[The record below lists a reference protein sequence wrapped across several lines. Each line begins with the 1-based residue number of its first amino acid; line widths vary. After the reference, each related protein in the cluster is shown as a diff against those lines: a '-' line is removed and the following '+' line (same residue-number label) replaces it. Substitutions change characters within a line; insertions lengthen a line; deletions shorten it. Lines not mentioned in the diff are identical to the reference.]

1 MTDSDAETA
10 LKRLHDEASVGIGE
24 AVLVDLEQPG
34 HLQTFKGHM
43 DLYPP

>member
-1 MTDSDAETA
+1 VTNRDTKTTLKWLKDETS
-10 LKRLHDEASVGIGE
+10 KGICE
-24 AVLVDLEQPG
+24 AVLIDFEQPG